1 MWLANDN
8 VSHWRKCD
16 MGAPV
21 TLKRHLVA
29 IITTKHCH
37 APRHKYRE
45 DVAQQN
51 NHVQNIILSFDDV
64 NMD

>member
-16 MGAPV
+16 MDAPV
-21 TLKRHLVA
+21 TLKRHSEA
-29 IITTKHCH
+29 IITTNQCH
-37 APRHKYRE
+37 STRHKYGE
-45 DVAQQN
+45 EVAQQN
-51 NHVQNIILSFDDV
+51 NQVQNIILCFDDV